1 MDHFEQGLAR
11 MMRDSD
17 EDTPYEERHQV
28 RLRAGVRARQRART
42 VWMATGSLLAIAG
55 LGVGLTLLAS
65 LSAQSGSNGPQPS
78 PVTSAES
85 VTGPSTARPASTAK
99 GASLPTRTSTT
110 ARVDA
115 TWSGARSSGQ

>member
-42 VWMATGSLLAIAG
+42 VWMATGSLLTIAG

-99 GASLPTRTSTT
+99 GASLPTHTSTT
-110 ARVDA
+110 ARGAA
-115 TWSGARSSGQ
+115 TWPGARSSGQ